1 MCPQVLT
8 ERRIDQLYKLAIA
21 SEGQNDVGGDIWEIK
36 NISGH
41 ILCSYETG
49 ADHSCA
55 EHSHMLGRDKLLLVR
70 IRMMP

>member
-41 ILCSYETG
+41 ILCSYVLVERGVSET
-49 ADHSCA
+49 C
-55 EHSHMLGRDKLLLVR
+55 E
-70 IRMMP
+70 MPYQGGP